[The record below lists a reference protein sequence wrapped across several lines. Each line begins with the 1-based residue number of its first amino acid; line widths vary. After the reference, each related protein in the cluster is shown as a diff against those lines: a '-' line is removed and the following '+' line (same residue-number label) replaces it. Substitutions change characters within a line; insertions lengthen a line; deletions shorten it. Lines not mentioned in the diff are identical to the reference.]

1 MANVSYYLV
10 PYDDLETAMQIESVG
25 FHPDEA
31 ATLQSFQYRQKQ
43 APELF
48 LGAYSEENVPST
60 SPSNPLSPREL
71 VGYVVSTIAR
81 DDTLKHEAMSHHVP
95 ASEGGVSVC
104 IHSVCVRPDWRKKGV
119 ALGLLK
125 EYVKRLEDG
134 DQRLRRILLICH
146 DDTVELYK
154 KAGFELVGK
163 SSVVHGP
170 REWFEMK
177 YELKREAD
185 TNEGGIREQMPPG
198 LLEALCR
205 STPRKRKTPQR
216 ISAFHSITELVSDDH
231 SSGTQSNKYKL
242 ACPRQ
247 GCGSVILLPGVAKLV
262 ESASVGVSERKQ

>member
-95 ASEGGVSVC
+95 ASEGG
-104 IHSVCVRPDWRKKGV
+104 
-119 ALGLLK
+119 
-125 EYVKRLEDG
+125 
-134 DQRLRRILLICH
+134 
-146 DDTVELYK
+146 
-154 KAGFELVGK
+154 
-163 SSVVHGP
+163 
-170 REWFEMK
+170 
-177 YELKREAD
+177 
-185 TNEGGIREQMPPG
+185 IREQMPPG
-198 LLEALCR
+198 LLEALCG

-262 ESASVGVSERKQ
+262 ESASVGLDALALNPTPEQDPNFPLLPLPPPPETTEWWLITPHAMQFENIGFSRGVADPNDPSIQLKLLSCAECDLGPLGWCMQGGSEFWVACSRVSYFTE